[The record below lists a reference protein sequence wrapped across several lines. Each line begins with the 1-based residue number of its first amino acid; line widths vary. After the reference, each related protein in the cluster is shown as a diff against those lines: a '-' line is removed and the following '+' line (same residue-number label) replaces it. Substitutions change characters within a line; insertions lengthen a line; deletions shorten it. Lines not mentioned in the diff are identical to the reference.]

1 MSRGPGRVQKLIK
14 GLIASDLNR
23 PGIAGGSNS

>member
-1 MSRGPGRVQKLIK
+1 MFEEHLPVANQVFAIQNRMK
-14 GLIASDLNR
+14 R

>member
-1 MSRGPGRVQKLIK
+1 MITFARCNQTKL
-14 GLIASDLNR
+14 SDMIELNR